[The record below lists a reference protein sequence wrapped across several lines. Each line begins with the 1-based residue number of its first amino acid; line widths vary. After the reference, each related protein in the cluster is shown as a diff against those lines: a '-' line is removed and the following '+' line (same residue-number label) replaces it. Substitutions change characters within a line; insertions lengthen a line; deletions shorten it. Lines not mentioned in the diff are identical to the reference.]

1 MSVINTNLQAINAA
15 RTLDQNQEM
24 LGQSLAR
31 LSSGSKIAKPSDD
44 SAGLAV
50 SAKLNAQ
57 SLRVQAALTNIQ
69 TSVSQLQTSDG
80 YMDGMSQIVSRLA
93 QLTTLAADPTKSA
106 TDIQDY
112 QREFTSLQDQ
122 LRNTIGGTTAQ
133 IGGTTSVNSPLGS
146 YNGTPLFG
154 PNQPAQTITIGP
166 DSGQT
171 ITLQPIDLTDPA
183 GAMSRLI
190 TQDGSGNYT
199 LTITSPTAAS
209 DLQATTQ
216 QLASS
221 RASVGAYESR
231 MNLASTSLQVESQNL
246 TAEASRIQDVDV
258 AQESTQL
265 AKYNILVQA
274 GTSMLA
280 QANQSAS
287 SVLKLLG

>member
-15 RTLDQNQEM
+15 RTLDQNQER
-24 LGQSLAR
+24 LGLSLAR

-69 TSVSQLQTSDG
+69 TAVSQLQTSDG
-80 YMDGMSQIVSRLA
+80 YMDGMSQIVSRLG

-106 TDIQDY
+106 TDIQSY

-122 LRNTIGGTTAQ
+122 LRNTIGGTTAR
-133 IGGTTSVNSPLGS
+133 IGGTTSITSPLGS
-146 YNGTPLFG
+146 YNGTALFG
-154 PNQPAQTITIGP
+154 PNQQAQTITIGQ

-171 ITLQPIDLTDPA
+171 ITLQPIDLTDPT

-190 TQDGSGNYT
+190 TQDSSGNYT
-199 LTITSPTAAS
+199 LTINSPTAAS

-216 QLASS
+216 QLASG

-231 MNLASTSLQVESQNL
+231 LNLASTSLQVENQNL